1 MRPDQASRSRRLKKA
16 SESMSCAS
24 SMAMSMGAQCGMP
37 ICEAAA
43 EIGACLP
50 AKRSTSTLAG
60 ASTSGGLSTHSSR
73 AAWAVS
79 RLQTR
84 LRKVGGLFIAPCVC
98 GLGATSRG

>member
-1 MRPDQASRSRRLKKA
+1 MKKA

-60 ASTSGGLSTHSSR
+60 ASNSGGFSAHGSR
-73 AAWAVS
+73 AAWAAS

-84 LRKVGGLFIAPCVC
+84 LRKVGELFIAPCGA
-98 GLGATSRG
+98 GLGATSKG